1 MARTKGSVS
10 FSEITLAELNEKF
23 KPDAVILVSLKFL
36 KANGMSRVG
45 VYANSVPSVPS
56 VLAPQEETHVV
67 SIQEVTA

>member
-45 VYANSVPSVPS
+45 VYANSVPNAP
-56 VLAPQEETHVV
+56 APQEETHVV